1 MFYLIGSFPVSGHY
15 SKCKFH
21 HYILVAPMPTSQPS
35 PLGALLSSHPAMA
48 QHDNYSTQPADIRT
62 QPGRTENSPV
72 FSLPS
77 FPSCFPCQVIAIYRP
92 STASITG
99 ALFTLWFRRN
109 IARRWPW
116 DMKQIF
122 SFFV

>member
-48 QHDNYSTQPADIRT
+48 QHDNYPTQPADIRT
-62 QPGRTENSPV
+62 QPGRTENSLV
-72 FSLPS
+72 LSFSS
-77 FPSCFPCQVIAIYRP
+77 FPLLFPLTGYNNISAFIGLHHSRFVTTLVTEKMAAGICQL
-92 STASITG
+92 
-99 ALFTLWFRRN
+99 LF
-109 IARRWPW
+109 
-116 DMKQIF
+116 
-122 SFFV
+122 